1 MNDVNWLNELS
12 PEQAE
17 AEFLKCCGS
26 TAWAKRMTAQRP
38 FSSVAAIL
46 SEADAV
52 WSTLGVDDWLEAFR
66 CHPRIGEKKAEQD
79 QSAAAKAWSEQE
91 QSGTRDSAQGVM
103 ETLAE
108 GNREYADKFG
118 FIFIVCA
125 TGKSADEMLA
135 ILEERLQ
142 NEREDELRIAAEEQS
157 KITQLRLAK
166 LLGE

>member
-1 MNDVNWLNELS
+1 MNDVNWLNELP

-38 FSSVAAIL
+38 FSSVAAVL

-52 WSTLGVDDWLEAFR
+52 WSTLEVDDWLEAFR
-66 CHPRIGEKKAEQD
+66 CHPRIGEKKAEQQ
-79 QSAAAKAWSEQE
+79 QSATAKAWSKQE
-91 QSGTRDSAQGVM
+91 QSGARDSAPDVTA
-103 ETLAE
+103 TLVA
-108 GNREYADKFG
+108 GNREYSDKFG

-125 TGKSADEMLA
+125 TGKSAEEMLG
-135 ILEERLQ
+135 ILGERLQ

-166 LLGE
+166 LLE